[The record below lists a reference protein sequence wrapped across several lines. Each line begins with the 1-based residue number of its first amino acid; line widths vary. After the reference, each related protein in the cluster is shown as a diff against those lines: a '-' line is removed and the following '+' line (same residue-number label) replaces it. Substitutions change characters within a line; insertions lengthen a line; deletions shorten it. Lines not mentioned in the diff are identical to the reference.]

1 MQTAYTGYLSC
12 FCLVRKANGIN
23 DDFTY
28 AMADGS
34 EIAICEEYFHFE
46 SLLNTITESIT
57 LFVVFVN

>member
-1 MQTAYTGYLSC
+1 
-12 FCLVRKANGIN
+12 
-23 DDFTY
+23 
-28 AMADGS
+28 MADGS